1 MMLKLRV
8 VTVLFRVFLPSPSTV
23 TTYVWPGGCCQAAT
37 VTVTVT
43 RKSEIKKGEITRY
56 EKAKK
61 KRDIEEKFAMIQEEI
76 KKKNAPEPEP
86 ASVPEPEPEPVPEP
100 EPESEPKPKIQKKKT
115 REIIEVVEE
124 DEDEDDEEEEVVV
137 KRIIKRKPIAKK
149 HYQDEEDMIQKT
161 NIELLKNKLKNNFG
175 ALGFVLCG

>member
-1 MMLKLRV
+1 METQENPVKPKRKGQPTEHMKEISKIGNDLLK
-8 VTVLFRVFLPSPSTV
+8 
-23 TTYVWPGGCCQAAT
+23 
-37 VTVTVT
+37 
-43 RKSEIKKGEITRY
+43 KKGEITRY

-161 NIELLKNKLKNNFG
+161 NIELLKNKLNVDVRRRLMASLFDR
-175 ALGFVLCG
+175 